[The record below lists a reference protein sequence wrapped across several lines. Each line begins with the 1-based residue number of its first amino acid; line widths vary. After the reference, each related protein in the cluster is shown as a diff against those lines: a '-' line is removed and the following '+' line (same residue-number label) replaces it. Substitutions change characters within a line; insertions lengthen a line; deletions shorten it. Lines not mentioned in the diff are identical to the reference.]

1 MKVMILLRA
10 TADTEAGVMPSTELL
25 TAMGKFNEELVNAGI
40 MLSGEGLHPTSKAAR
55 VSFSKSAPT
64 VTQGPYDAGS
74 TICGFWMWEVKSMDD
89 AIAWV
94 KRVPNTDGAHG
105 EIEIRPVFEAA
116 DFGEAFTPE
125 LQEQEEKL
133 RERLTATKG

>member
-74 TICGFWMWEVKSMDD
+74 TICGFWMWEVKSMDE

-133 RERLTATKG
+133 RERLTAKG

>member
-25 TAMGKFNEELVNAGI
+25 TAMGKFNEELVNAGM

-55 VSFSKSAPT
+55 VSFSRSAPT
-64 VTQGPYDAGS
+64 VTQGPYDASS
-74 TICGFWMWEVKSMDD
+74 TICGFWIWEVKSMDD

-94 KRVPNTDGAHG
+94 KRVPYTDGAHG

-133 RERLTATKG
+133 RERLSATKG

>member
-1 MKVMILLRA
+1 MKVMILIRA
-10 TADTEAGVMPSTELL
+10 TAETEAGVMPSTELL
-25 TAMGKFNEELVNAGI
+25 TEMGKFNDELAAAGI

-55 VSFSKSAPT
+55 VRFSGSAAPT
-64 VTQGPYDAGS
+64 VTRGPYDAGS
-74 TICGFWMWEVKSMDD
+74 TICGFWMWEVASMDE
-89 AIAWV
+89 AVAWV
-94 KRVPNTDGAHG
+94 KRVPNTDGGHS

-133 RERLTATKG
+133 REKLAARS

>member
-1 MKVMILLRA
+1 MKVMILLRT
-10 TADTEAGVMPSTELL
+10 TAQTEAGVMPSSELL
-25 TAMGKFNEELVNAGI
+25 TAMGKFNEELVDAGI
-40 MLSGEGLHPTSKAAR
+40 MLAGEGLHPTSKAAR
-55 VSFSKSAPT
+55 VSFSASAPT
-64 VTQGPYDAGS
+64 VTHGPYDAGT
-74 TICGFWMWEVKSMDD
+74 TICGFWMWEVKSMDE

-133 RERLTATKG
+133 RERLTAKG

>member
-10 TADTEAGVMPSTELL
+10 TADTEAGVMPSHELL
-25 TAMGKFNEELVNAGI
+25 SDMGKFNEELVDAGI

-55 VSFSKSAPT
+55 VRFSKSDPS
-64 VTQGPYDAGS
+64 VTHGPYDAAT
-74 TICGFWMWEVKSMDD
+74 TICGFWMWNVASMDE

-94 KRVPNTDGAHG
+94 KRVPNTDGGHS
-105 EIEIRPVFEAA
+105 EIEIRRVFEAA

-133 RERLTATKG
+133 RERLTASKD